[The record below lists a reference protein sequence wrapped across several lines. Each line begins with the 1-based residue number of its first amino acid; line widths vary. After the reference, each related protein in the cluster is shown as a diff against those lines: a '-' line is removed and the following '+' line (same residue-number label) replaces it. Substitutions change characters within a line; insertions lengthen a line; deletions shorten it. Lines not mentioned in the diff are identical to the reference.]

1 MSRAIQLARQGLY
14 STHPNPRVGCVIVCN
29 DQVVAEGFHEY
40 PGGPHAEINA
50 LAQLQGDADSCV
62 VYVTLEP
69 CSHVGKTPPCVD
81 ALIAVKPRKVVIA
94 MQDPNPLVSG
104 QGIKQLREAGIEVVT
119 GVLEAE
125 ARHLNPRFIKRMETN
140 LPWIRVKMAM
150 SLDGR
155 TALANGL
162 SQWIT
167 GEAARHDVQMMRAQ
181 SSAVLS
187 TAKTVIAD
195 EAALNVRL
203 DPQDLKQQREVRQ
216 PVRIIIDEDLMLQGD
231 ERLFSLDGEIWI
243 FTGNSD
249 EEKQASLKQ
258 KNVRIFYQNKD
269 ADGSLD
275 LNKILQKLAE
285 LEINEIHTECGA
297 GLSGALLQRKLV
309 DEVVVF
315 MAPCLLGDQ
324 AKGLFDLGE
333 ISIMSDRLELEI
345 KDVRQVGND
354 MKLIARPL

>member
-1 MSRAIQLARQGLY
+1 
-14 STHPNPRVGCVIVCN
+14 
-29 DQVVAEGFHEY
+29 
-40 PGGPHAEINA
+40 
-50 LAQLQGDADSCV
+50 
-62 VYVTLEP
+62 
-69 CSHVGKTPPCVD
+69 
-81 ALIAVKPRKVVIA
+81 
-94 MQDPNPLVSG
+94 
-104 QGIKQLREAGIEVVT
+104 
-119 GVLEAE
+119 
-125 ARHLNPRFIKRMETN
+125 
-140 LPWIRVKMAM
+140 
-150 SLDGR
+150 
-155 TALANGL
+155 
-162 SQWIT
+162 
-167 GEAARHDVQMMRAQ
+167 
-181 SSAVLS
+181 
-187 TAKTVIAD
+187 
-195 EAALNVRL
+195 
-203 DPQDLKQQREVRQ
+203 
-216 PVRIIIDEDLMLQGD
+216 MLQGD

-269 ADGSLD
+269 ADGLLD

-297 GLSGALLQRKLV
+297 GLAGALLQRKLV